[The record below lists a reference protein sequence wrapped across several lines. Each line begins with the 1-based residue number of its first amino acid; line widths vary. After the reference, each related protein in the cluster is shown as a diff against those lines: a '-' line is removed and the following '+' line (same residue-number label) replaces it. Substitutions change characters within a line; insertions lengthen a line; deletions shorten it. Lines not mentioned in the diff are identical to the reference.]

1 MKKMLA
7 LLAACLWLAGCSGDG
22 PDGGS
27 GNLNIVFDCS
37 MPLQVVAG
45 ETCEVGYTLE
55 GASENARVRVVAPD
69 GYRVQVIETNYWSGK
84 IVIYLPDAATDER
97 IVVILSDEGNE
108 TVSRYIDLEVKAKS
122 DVVFDLSANSYLI
135 EAEGTSLRVM
145 LITNI
150 DYTVEIAEKDRT
162 WISVE
167 TSRTDQREESL
178 VFSFRPNSDVKS
190 RQATVRL
197 VDSEGNLL
205 DSICFTQATSGSVNV
220 RLERADVWTQ
230 VIWLSG
236 SCASDVAQAGFRYRK
251 QGDKEWVEVAGAG
264 SSNGFSAHVEA
275 EPETTYEIM
284 ACWRDEESRIH
295 IVTTLPA
302 LKLPNG

>member
-1 MKKMLA
+1 MLA

-69 GYRVQVIETNYWSGK
+69 GYWVDVIETNHWSGK
-84 IVIYLPDAATDER
+84 IVIYLPDTATDER

-135 EAEGTSLRVM
+135 EAEGTSLQVT

-162 WISVE
+162 WIRVE

-251 QGDKEWVEVAGAG
+251 QGDKEWVEVTGAG
-264 SSNGFSAHVEA
+264 SLNDFSAHEVA

-284 ACWRDEESRIH
+284 ELGQE
-295 IVTTLPA
+295 
-302 LKLPNG
+302 KQ